1 MGSHQILIMQF
12 KVIFL
17 VYSLCSLS
25 AAETFLY
32 EKERAGGLLGFGL
45 LGGDATTAASSGDA
59 TTASSSDATTASATT
74 AATSDV
80 TTAASD
86 GLAGPIQSLIDLLT
100 GVSTVLPI
108 ADIASLLG
116 INTDPIPSPFSDPLG
131 FVMHPLI
138 TPIILAAVTL
148 NIPGMALAQG
158 ALAGNLIMTHLLMQQ
173 AQ

>member
-17 VYSLCSLS
+17 VYSLSSLA

-59 TTASSSDATTASATT
+59 TTTASADATTTATSDATTAAN
-74 AATSDV
+74 
-80 TTAASD
+80 D

-173 AQ
+173 A